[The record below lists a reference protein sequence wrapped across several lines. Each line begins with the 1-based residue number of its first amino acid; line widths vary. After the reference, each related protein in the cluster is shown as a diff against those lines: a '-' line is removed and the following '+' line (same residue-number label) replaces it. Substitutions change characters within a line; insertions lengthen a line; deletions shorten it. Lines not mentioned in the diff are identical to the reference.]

1 MQDVKETVNIILKD
15 RTDTCT
21 PVKQNIELL
30 QEYVTKQL
38 VNVENTINGC
48 LQDSR
53 TYVRDLVDTLSNE
66 ITETNEILMQRAREE
81 SMNNDLQTMTEPFHS
96 HVSVW

>member
-1 MQDVKETVNIILKD
+1 MY
-15 RTDTCT
+15 

-48 LQDSR
+48 LQEIR
-53 TYVRDLVDTLSNE
+53 TYIRDLVDTLSNKT
-66 ITETNEILMQRAREE
+66 TEMNEILMQRAREE
-81 SMNNDLQTMTEPFHS
+81 SMNNDLQTMTAMMIPNRA
-96 HVSVW
+96 VSFTRISLVVLCTC

>member
-1 MQDVKETVNIILKD
+1 MY
-15 RTDTCT
+15 

-48 LQDSR
+48 LQEIR
-53 TYVRDLVDTLSNE
+53 TYIRDLVDTLSNE

-81 SMNNDLQTMTEPFHS
+81 SMSNDLQTMTEPFYS